1 MLAGAMTT
9 NEGATREECGAEAE
23 KPDAALLCGAAQVAA
38 QAAAGLL
45 ESRGREDWITVMRAL
60 AELTVTQT
68 EAGDPQPQFSAE
80 RLREKCAEA
89 DPSGKPYWQGEDET
103 ARKKLSTA
111 WDKLQAN
118 LAGLDPNLRHR
129 AEKARVPAKVETYET
144 RSNADKRSKFYG
156 YRFIPITLPES
167 EPKIEAT
174 PEEPARHPRSEIAA
188 IEYMEEMEVYP
199 IPWIRRPIRLNVRG
213 WRAMF
218 MIVPLIVTLIAVVFG
233 AWLLLTF
240 WLSTLPARTIFQWTV
255 MILSFSGLLAW
266 WVWPLYR
273 LVDQGIIMAPTILQL
288 KTPDYHILVIRREGE
303 ERVIR
308 MLRYTATCPFCKG
321 AVEIQQGRG
330 LHRRRFV
337 GVCNRNAVEHIFSFD
352 HVLCRGRHLLHD

>member
-1 MLAGAMTT
+1 MLVEAMTT

-23 KPDAALLCGAAQVAA
+23 KPDATLLCGAARVAA

-129 AEKARVPAKVETYET
+129 TEKARVPARVETYET

-167 EPKIEAT
+167 EPKIKAT

-240 WLSTLPARTIFQWTV
+240 WLSTLPVRTIFQWTV
-255 MILSFSGLLAW
+255 MILSFSGLLTW
-266 WVWPLYR
+266 LVWPLYR
-273 LVDQGIIMAPTILQL
+273 LVDRGIIMAPNILQL
-288 KTPDYHILVIRREGE
+288 KTPDYHVLVIRREAE

-308 MLRYTATCPFCKG
+308 MLRYTATCPLCKG
-321 AVEIQQGRG
+321 SVEIQEGHGFHRG
-330 LHRRRFV
+330 RFV
-337 GVCNRNAVEHIFSFD
+337 GVCNRNAVEHLFSFD
-352 HVLCRGRHLLHD
+352 HVLCRGKHLFHD